1 MGKYMTMTMIGCSA
15 VIVGF
20 IFLALVIIGPMIG
33 VYNSL
38 KVSNNKCLL
47 CYSEIDNQLERKAK
61 LIPNLVAT
69 VKGYAKHESDIMS
82 NIANARSK
90 LLNAKT
96 VVEKASANDG
106 LSSAIGRLMML
117 TENYPNLKADKNFIA
132 LQDQLEGTE
141 NRITVAR
148 RDYNLSVNELNN
160 KIDTFPT
167 SLFVGIAGVSK
178 HKLFESGS
186 EAKENNTRVEF

>member
-1 MGKYMTMTMIGCSA
+1 MGKFMLGCSG
-15 VIVGF
+15 VIC
-20 IFLALVIIGPMIG
+20 VIILLGIMILGPMIG
-33 VYNSL
+33 IYNSL
-38 KVSNNKCLL
+38 KISNNKCLFHS
-47 CYSEIDNQLERKAK
+47 SEISNQLDRKAK

-69 VKGYAKHESDIMS
+69 VKGYAKHESGIMS
-82 NIANARSK
+82 NIAEARSK

-96 VVEKASANDG
+96 VAEKISANDG
-106 LSSAIGRLMML
+106 LSSALGRLMML
-117 TENYPNLKADKNFIA
+117 TENYPNLKADRNFIA

-178 HKLFESGS
+178 RQLFETS
-186 EAKENNTRVEF
+186 EEILGNNTKVEF